1 MTRRSYF
8 QRRWNLG
15 RRQYTI
21 NGRRAKGPLKGT
33 SSANILSPGTYGG
46 STTQGQPSTYGLN
59 AANQELAELG
69 VPIPVLFGKRRNENG
84 GFIATPLLI
93 YQRMYS
99 KGAYEE
105 ARIGFVCGEGAL
117 ELEKPSMRGIR
128 IGKDLLH
135 SKQTEFYEIRFTDG
149 STADNDPKTAN
160 TDPWGAKMT
169 NATTNSEDKF
179 FCIRDPSSEI
189 RGLSQSFDP
198 GVSFGLES
206 EQPDCTQ
213 SYDSEF
219 TSLIPIPDP
228 SETPLIKYSPVDAS
242 VGNTRGCRTTEFGFA
257 VNMPQPAPVAQE
269 QTGSGIIPVGSKWT
283 YRKQPISPGALRL
296 CWDNGQVDPVSGLPL
311 ITGVVDYHNEG
322 FKAEVISADSA
333 FYALYRPFYKTE
345 SQQDIAKI
353 YSTFLSQFGGYT
365 FYFDPKNVPSPIWGM
380 VTSRFSVDT
389 PGNSYFERQDG
400 QFADTNFKNLD
411 PCEFGYFDP
420 STLLD
425 SRVPKMFFRL
435 YYRKLD
441 DNSADWKLLHK
452 QQFCFLSPDASR
464 LFASL
469 KVHHPGLDEQAYE
482 YRFKAQTPLQAET
495 DTQAVYEKCKY
506 GVKASGGGATLQDVC
521 ILYPGTG
528 QREQNV
534 TAEDGFRL
542 TFDGLIEPVQSEI
555 KLDVQSESF
564 DVQISYVNEFVRD
577 PDPRYPYMSVGMLEV
592 RAGKGFSTLDQ
603 LSFYYSDGAEI
614 TRVDGEKGS
623 SYKFPDLCYYLLTQY
638 PGNGPGPVARDQVDV
653 ASFTKANTFTDS
665 KNLRYNGVITDR
677 VGIHEFISEHAKY
690 FLLRFGTSNGRYTLF
705 SAINDAVTDT
715 PTASASQVVT
725 LDMIDDSSFSVDYA
739 TLAQREDAK
748 MHVIYREQDRNMPG
762 INRSVTVQPVGYT
775 GANKVTHD
783 ISGFCTSK
791 EHALAVARFLSAMRS
806 KQDRV
811 VQFTCVENGVD
822 LGPGRLF
829 KFDIKVET
837 SRGHTYTNTD
847 QYQVTSRTY
856 RDDGTLDVRAVLM
869 PAGITDMVFD
879 DREFEEVN

>member
-1 MTRRSYF
+1 MGRLRRKY
-8 QRRWNLG
+8 RRLTNRRLKNANL
-15 RRQYTI
+15 
-21 NGRRAKGPLKGT
+21 
-33 SSANILSPGTYGG
+33 ANTLAPGTYGSRDE
-46 STTQGQPSTYGLN
+46 STTQPQLSTYGLN

-69 VPIPVLFGKRRNENG
+69 APIPVLFGKRRSENG
-84 GFIATPLLI
+84 GFISTPLLI

-128 IGKDLLH
+128 VGKDLLH
-135 SKQTEFYEIRFTDG
+135 SKQIEFYEIRFTDG

-169 NATTNSEDKF
+169 NATTNDEDKF
-179 FCIRDPSSEI
+179 FCIRDANKEI

-213 SYDSEF
+213 YNDSEF
-219 TSLIPIPDP
+219 TTLIPIPDP
-228 SETPLIKYSPVDAS
+228 SESPLIKYSPVDAS
-242 VGNTRGCRTTEFGFA
+242 IGNTRGCRTTEFGFA

-269 QTGSGIIPVGSKWT
+269 ESGDGVPVGSKWK
-283 YRKQPISPGALRL
+283 YQKDLISDMAIQFCYSDYEP
-296 CWDNGQVDPVSGLPL
+296 NY
-311 ITGVVDYHNEG
+311 TGG
-322 FKAEVISADSA
+322 FKYLPPIIGTLTVLKADLKIQVISADTA
-333 FYALYRPFYKTE
+333 FYAIYRPFYKNN
-345 SQQDIAKI
+345 SQADIAPI
-353 YSTFLSQFGGYT
+353 YSRFIREFGSKIFFIDYE
-365 FYFDPKNVPSPIWGM
+365 NIPSPIWAI
-380 VTSRFSVDT
+380 T
-389 PGNSYFERQDG
+389 PNEFGSDQPNGNSYFERLDG
-400 QFADTNFKNLD
+400 QFSDSNFKNLD
-411 PCEFGYFDP
+411 PCEYGYFDP

-425 SRVPKMFFRL
+425 VRVPKMFFRL

-441 DNSADWKLLHK
+441 DNSAEWRLLHK

-469 KVHHPGLDEQAYE
+469 KIHHPGADEQAYE
-482 YRFKAQTPLQAET
+482 YRFKAQTPLQVET
-495 DTQAVYEKCKY
+495 ETQAVYAKCRY
-506 GVKASGGGATLQDVC
+506 GVKNSGGGGSLEKVC
-521 ILYPGTG
+521 VLYPGTG

-534 TAEDGFRL
+534 IAEDGFRL
-542 TFDGLIEPVQSEI
+542 TFDGLIEPVQSEV

-638 PGNGPGPVARDQVDV
+638 PGNGPGPVSRDQVDV

-665 KNLRYNGVITDR
+665 KNLRYNGVIIDR
-677 VGIHEFISEHAKY
+677 VGIHEFIGEHAKY

-705 SAINDAVTDT
+705 SAISDVVTDT

-725 LDMIDDSSFSVDYA
+725 LDMIDESSFSVDYA
-739 TLAQREDAK
+739 TLVQREDAK

-762 INRSVTVQPVGYT
+762 INRSVTVQPVGYN

-806 KQDRV
+806 EQDRV
-811 VQFTCVENGVD
+811 VEFTCVENGVD

-837 SRGHTYTNTD
+837 SRGYTYTNTD

-869 PAGITDMVFD
+869 PAGITDMVFTD
-879 DREFEEVN
+879 QTFEEVS

>member
-1 MTRRSYF
+1 MGRLRRKY
-8 QRRWNLG
+8 RRLTNRRLKNANL
-15 RRQYTI
+15 
-21 NGRRAKGPLKGT
+21 
-33 SSANILSPGTYGG
+33 ANTLAPGTYGSRDE
-46 STTQGQPSTYGLN
+46 STTQPQLSTYGLN

-69 VPIPVLFGKRRNENG
+69 APIPVLFGKRRSDNG
-84 GFIATPLLI
+84 GFISTPLLI

-128 IGKDLLH
+128 VGKDLLH
-135 SKQTEFYEIRFTDG
+135 SKQIEFYEIRFTDG

-169 NATTNSEDKF
+169 NATTNDEDKF
-179 FCIRDPSSEI
+179 FCIRDANKEI

-213 SYDSEF
+213 YNDSEF
-219 TSLIPIPDP
+219 TTLIPIPDP
-228 SETPLIKYSPVDAS
+228 SESPLIKYSPVDAS
-242 VGNTRGCRTTEFGFA
+242 IGNTRGCRTTEFGFA

-269 QTGSGIIPVGSKWT
+269 ESGDGVPVGSKWK
-283 YRKQPISPGALRL
+283 YQKDLISDMATQFCYSDYEP
-296 CWDNGQVDPVSGLPL
+296 NY
-311 ITGVVDYHNEG
+311 TGG
-322 FKAEVISADSA
+322 FKYLPPIIGTLTVLKADLKIQVISADTA
-333 FYALYRPFYKTE
+333 FYAIYRPFYKNN
-345 SQQDIAKI
+345 SQADIAPI
-353 YSTFLSQFGGYT
+353 YSRFIREFGSKIFFIDYE
-365 FYFDPKNVPSPIWGM
+365 NIPSPIWAI
-380 VTSRFSVDT
+380 T
-389 PGNSYFERQDG
+389 PNEFGSDQPNGNSYFERLDG
-400 QFADTNFKNLD
+400 QFSDSNFKNLD
-411 PCEFGYFDP
+411 PCEYGYFDP

-425 SRVPKMFFRL
+425 VRVPKMFFRL

-441 DNSADWKLLHK
+441 DNSAEWRLLHK

-469 KVHHPGLDEQAYE
+469 KIHHPGADEQAYE
-482 YRFKAQTPLQAET
+482 YRFKAQTPLQVET
-495 DTQAVYEKCKY
+495 ETQAVYAKCRY
-506 GVKASGGGATLQDVC
+506 GIKNSGGGGSLEKVC
-521 ILYPGTG
+521 VLYPGTG

-534 TAEDGFRL
+534 IAEDGFRL
-542 TFDGLIEPVQSEI
+542 TFDGLIEPVQSEV

-705 SAINDAVTDT
+705 SAISDVVTDT

-725 LDMIDDSSFSVDYA
+725 LDMIDESSFSVDYA
-739 TLAQREDAK
+739 TLVQREDAK

-762 INRSVTVQPVGYT
+762 INRSVTVQPVGYN

-806 KQDRV
+806 EQDRV
-811 VQFTCVENGVD
+811 VEFTCVENGVD

-837 SRGHTYTNTD
+837 SRGYTYTNTD

-869 PAGITDMVFD
+869 PAGITDMVFTD
-879 DREFEEVN
+879 QTFEEVS

>member
-1 MTRRSYF
+1 MT
-8 QRRWNLG
+8 
-15 RRQYTI
+15 
-21 NGRRAKGPLKGT
+21 KT
-33 SSANILSPGTYGG
+33 SS
-46 STTQGQPSTYGLN
+46 
-59 AANQELAELG
+59 
-69 VPIPVLFGKRRNENG
+69 F
-84 GFIATPLLI
+84 
-93 YQRMYS
+93 
-99 KGAYEE
+99 
-105 ARIGFVCGEGAL
+105 
-117 ELEKPSMRGIR
+117 GIR
-128 IGKDLLH
+128 D
-135 SKQTEFYEIRFTDG
+135 
-149 STADNDPKTAN
+149 AN
-160 TDPWGAKMT
+160 K
-169 NATTNSEDKF
+169 
-179 FCIRDPSSEI
+179 EI

-213 SYDSEF
+213 YNDSEF
-219 TSLIPIPDP
+219 TTLIPIPDP
-228 SETPLIKYSPVDAS
+228 SESPLIKYSPVDAS
-242 VGNTRGCRTTEFGFA
+242 IGNTRGCRTTEFGFA

-269 QTGSGIIPVGSKWT
+269 ESGDNVPVGSKWEYKKILISTMASQLCYSDYTPDFTGGAT
-283 YRKQPISPGALRL
+283 YLPPIIGTLTVIN
-296 CWDNGQVDPVSGLPL
+296 DGTKVQ
-311 ITGVVDYHNEG
+311 
-322 FKAEVISADSA
+322 VISADTA
-333 FYALYRPFYKTE
+333 FYAIYRRFYKSN
-345 SQQDIAKI
+345 SQADIARI
-353 YSTFLSQFGGYT
+353 YSRFIREYGSKIFFIDYE
-365 FYFDPKNVPSPIWGM
+365 NIPSPVWAIDP
-380 VTSRFSVDT
+380 SVFGAGA
-389 PGNSYFERQDG
+389 PNGNSYFERLDG
-400 QFADTNFKNLD
+400 QFSDSNFKNLD
-411 PCEFGYFDP
+411 PCEYGYFDP
-420 STLLD
+420 STLLNV
-425 SRVPKMFFRL
+425 RVPKMFFRL

-441 DNSADWKLLHK
+441 DNSAEWKLLHK

-469 KVHHPGLDEQAYE
+469 KIHHPGADEQAYE
-482 YRFKAQTPLQAET
+482 YRFKAQTPLQVET
-495 DTQAVYEKCKY
+495 ETQAVYAKCRY
-506 GVKASGGGATLQDVC
+506 GIKNSGGGGSLEKVC
-521 ILYPGTG
+521 VLYPGTG

-534 TAEDGFRL
+534 IAEDGFRL
-542 TFDGLIEPVQSEI
+542 TFDGLIEPVQSEV

-638 PGNGPGPVARDQVDV
+638 PGNGLGPVARDQVDV

-690 FLLRFGTSNGRYTLF
+690 FLLRFGTSNGRYTLL
-705 SAINDAVTDT
+705 SAISDAVTDT

-869 PAGITDMVFD
+869 PAGITDMVFTD
-879 DREFEEVN
+879 QTFEEVS

>member
-1 MTRRSYF
+1 MGRLRRKY
-8 QRRWNLG
+8 RRLTNRRLKNANL
-15 RRQYTI
+15 
-21 NGRRAKGPLKGT
+21 
-33 SSANILSPGTYGG
+33 ANTLAPGTYGSRDE
-46 STTQGQPSTYGLN
+46 STTQPQLSTYGLN

-69 VPIPVLFGKRRNENG
+69 APIPVLFGKRRSENG
-84 GFIATPLLI
+84 GFISTPLLI

-128 IGKDLLH
+128 VGKDLLH
-135 SKQTEFYEIRFTDG
+135 SKQIEFYEIRFTDG

-169 NATTNSEDKF
+169 NATTNDEDKF
-179 FCIRDPSSEI
+179 FCIRDANKEI

-213 SYDSEF
+213 YNDSEF
-219 TSLIPIPDP
+219 TTLIPIPDP
-228 SETPLIKYSPVDAS
+228 SESPLIKYSPVDAS
-242 VGNTRGCRTTEFGFA
+242 IGNTRGCRTTEFGFA

-269 QTGSGIIPVGSKWT
+269 ESGDGVPVGSKWK
-283 YRKQPISPGALRL
+283 YQKDLISDMATQFCYSDYEP
-296 CWDNGQVDPVSGLPL
+296 NY
-311 ITGVVDYHNEG
+311 TGG
-322 FKAEVISADSA
+322 FKYLPPIIGTLTVLKADLKIQVISADTA
-333 FYALYRPFYKTE
+333 FYAIYRPFYKNN
-345 SQQDIAKI
+345 SQADIAPI
-353 YSTFLSQFGGYT
+353 YSRFIREFGSKIFFIDYE
-365 FYFDPKNVPSPIWGM
+365 NIPSPIWAI
-380 VTSRFSVDT
+380 T
-389 PGNSYFERQDG
+389 PNEFGSDQPNGNSYFERLDG
-400 QFADTNFKNLD
+400 QFSDSNFKNLD
-411 PCEFGYFDP
+411 PCEYGYFDP

-425 SRVPKMFFRL
+425 VRVPKMFFRL

-441 DNSADWKLLHK
+441 DNSAEWRLLHK

-469 KVHHPGLDEQAYE
+469 KIHHPGADEQAYE
-482 YRFKAQTPLQAET
+482 YRFKAQTPLQVET
-495 DTQAVYEKCKY
+495 ETQAVYAKCRY
-506 GVKASGGGATLQDVC
+506 GVKNSGGGGSLEKVC
-521 ILYPGTG
+521 VLYPGTG

-534 TAEDGFRL
+534 IAEDGFRL
-542 TFDGLIEPVQSEI
+542 TFDGLIEPVQSEV

-638 PGNGPGPVARDQVDV
+638 PGNGPGPVSRDQVDV

-665 KNLRYNGVITDR
+665 KNLRYNGVIIDR
-677 VGIHEFISEHAKY
+677 VGIHEFIGEHAKY

-705 SAINDAVTDT
+705 SAISDVVTDT

-725 LDMIDDSSFSVDYA
+725 LDMIDESSFSVDYA
-739 TLAQREDAK
+739 TLVQREDAK

-762 INRSVTVQPVGYT
+762 INRSVTVQPVGYN

-806 KQDRV
+806 EQDRV
-811 VQFTCVENGVD
+811 VEFTCVENGVD

-837 SRGHTYTNTD
+837 SRGYTYTNTD

-869 PAGITDMVFD
+869 PAGITDMVFTD
-879 DREFEEVN
+879 QTFEEVS